1 MPQEG
6 LCVEI
11 DIWASQHP
19 LVLRQWEGDD
29 GSCKE
34 IAFYYKNIHI
44 QILFPLKESTEQVE
58 AWESQYGPT
67 FVYHFILKVGI
78 FSLQPWGCCIY
89 LNIVGTPSLHVGSE
103 SYQPHPHSQLQ
114 LPEAKTIQKCSF
126 ASYRTW
132 PHMHGGR
139 SAQTTEEN
147 YGERTREPVIHI
159 TQFD

>member
-1 MPQEG
+1 MGVP
-6 LCVEI
+6 I
-11 DIWASQHP
+11 RAD
-19 LVLRQWEGDD
+19 LRIPFH
-29 GSCKE
+29 SKSR
-34 IAFYYKNIHI
+34 Y
-44 QILFPLKESTEQVE
+44 LL
-58 AWESQYGPT
+58 
-67 FVYHFILKVGI
+67 
-78 FSLQPWGCCIY
+78 SLQPWGCCIY
-89 LNIVGTPSLHVGSE
+89 LNIIGTPSLHVGSE

-114 LPEAKTIQKCSF
+114 LPEAKTIQKCTF